1 MIGSKS
7 FMARKETVQRS
18 WFLIDAEGVPAG
30 RLASRVALILMGKNK
45 PTYTPHV
52 DTGDFVIIINA
63 DKVGLTGNKLET
75 SKVQSYSGYPGG
87 FKEMTYKDA
96 MKRSSVRLL
105 ERIIRGM
112 LPKHNRLNFG
122 RKLKVYA
129 GAAHPHAAQ
138 KPVTITL

>member
-1 MIGSKS
+1 MAGNRT
-7 FMARKETVQRS
+7 FMARQETVQRS
-18 WFLIDAEGVPAG
+18 WYLIDAEGVPAG
-30 RLASRVALILMGKNK
+30 RLASRVALILTGKNK
-45 PTYTPHV
+45 PIYTPHV

-75 SKVQSYSGYPGG
+75 SKLHSHSGYPGG
-87 FKEMTYKDA
+87 YKEMTYGEA

-105 ERIIRGM
+105 EHIIKGM
-112 LPKHNRLNFG
+112 LPKHNRLRFG

-129 GAAHPHAAQ
+129 GPNHPHAAQ